1 MAKPAPKKPLKR
13 PSDPIALAKLIG
25 DIATGQV
32 PDQQTEP
39 PTKDEIRRVMS
50 ALGKIG
56 GPKGGAARA
65 ESLSKKRRSEI
76 AKAAASARWKQKQKK
91 S

>member
-1 MAKPAPKKPLKR
+1 MAKPTPKRLKR
-13 PSDPIALAKLIG
+13 PTDPIELAKLIG

-32 PDQQTEP
+32 RDEAPSA
-39 PTKDEIRRVMS
+39 PTPDEIRRVMS

-65 ESLSKKRRSEI
+65 KKLNKKRRTEI
-76 AKAAASARWKQKQKK
+76 ARTAATARWRHGG
-91 S
+91 